1 MLEPDFARL
10 EIVKVMAPLSSRHG
24 LTTDELVNTCT
35 RLEKYVLGLPT
46 VEDPPAPPTRK
57 PLTRPVQDNQVPS
70 FLSN

>member
-35 RLEKYVLGLPT
+35 RLEKYVLGLSSVGEAPT
-46 VEDPPAPPTRK
+46 PTPRK
-57 PLTRPVQDNQVPS
+57 TLTRPVKDNQVPS
-70 FLSN
+70 FLSQ